1 MKAIFKVYDEDTLE
15 HYFRKEIEW
24 TLSEKLEYNLE
35 MQTSEKIINYAAIE
49 NVKLIV
55 FSGDMKFKV
64 RVSTVSDVITFYVSD
79 FFYFTPQSLDNI
91 TEIAVIEDQGALVNC
106 KIRFYGEELES

>member
-1 MKAIFKVYDEDTLE
+1 MKAIFKVYDDDTLE

-35 MQTSEKIINYAAIE
+35 MQNSEKIINFAAIE

-55 FSGDMKFKV
+55 FSGSAKFKV
-64 RVSTVSDVITFYVSD
+64 RISTSSDSITFNVSD
-79 FFYFTPQSLDNI
+79 FFYFTPQSLSDI
-91 TEIAVIEDQGALVNC
+91 TEIAVLEDQGTLVDC
-106 KIRFYGEELES
+106 KIRFYGEEPES

>member
-15 HYFRKEIEW
+15 NYFRKEVDW

-35 MQTSEKIINYAAIE
+35 LQNTIKTINYSAVD

-55 FSGDMKFKV
+55 FSGDQKFKV
-64 RVSTVSDVITFYVSD
+64 RVSTATDSIDFQVSD
-79 FFYFTPQSLDNI
+79 FFYFTPESLSDI
-91 TEIAVIEDQGALVNC
+91 TEISVVEDSGLLVDC
-106 KIRFYGEELES
+106 KIRFYGEESES